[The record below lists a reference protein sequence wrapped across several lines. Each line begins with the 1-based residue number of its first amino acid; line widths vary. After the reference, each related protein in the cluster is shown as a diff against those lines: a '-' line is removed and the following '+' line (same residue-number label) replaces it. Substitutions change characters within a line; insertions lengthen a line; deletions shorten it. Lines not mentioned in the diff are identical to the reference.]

1 MSHSGTSR
9 VVLVV
14 EDELIVRSLVAQELR
29 SAGWDVLE
37 TSTAEGAIEHLRLR
51 HRVDV
56 VFTDIQLAGPLSGWD
71 VAEQFRADRVNLPVI
86 YTSGNSFDRS
96 RSRGQSLLRQTLQN
110 SCYRRGLR
118 KVGVKEHC
126 ATAAGEPRKQRNLE
140 RGRCH
145 RRGCRTATAALD
157 GHVSTLAEPMQ
168 PAEPAETIPILC
180 FLARSAA
187 IIRRILLT

>member
-1 MSHSGTSR
+1 MLCGHCIKVPQRAVIGAVHHVVFAKEQGVSHSGTSR

-56 VFTDIQLAGPLSGWD
+56 VFTDIRLAGPLSGWD
-71 VAEQFRADRVNLPVI
+71 VAEQFRTDRVNLPII

-96 RSRGQSLLRQTLQN
+96 RRVEGSLFFDKPYKTVAIVEACEKLASRSIAQQQQRSREN
-110 SCYRRGLR
+110 S
-118 KVGVKEHC
+118 
-126 ATAAGEPRKQRNLE
+126 
-140 RGRCH
+140 
-145 RRGCRTATAALD
+145 
-157 GHVSTLAEPMQ
+157 
-168 PAEPAETIPILC
+168 ET
-180 FLARSAA
+180 
-187 IIRRILLT
+187 